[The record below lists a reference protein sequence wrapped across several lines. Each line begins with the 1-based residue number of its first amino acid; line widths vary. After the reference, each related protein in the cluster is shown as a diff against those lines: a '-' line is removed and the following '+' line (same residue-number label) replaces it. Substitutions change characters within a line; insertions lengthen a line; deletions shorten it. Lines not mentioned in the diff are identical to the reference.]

1 MIYSKN
7 LRTVFYK
14 VMISRLKFQK
24 LEGVL
29 ACTYYCSCCVFSRT
43 EMIGM
48 KWNFMP
54 EQHLIWN

>member
-54 EQHLIWN
+54 EQH